1 MTSVIAWVRRFGNTG
16 AVANA
21 RVLADQRAAE
31 EWIIV
36 AVARRL
42 DDRVPVGSGAP
53 VSDRPA
59 SAA

>member
-1 MTSVIAWVRRFGNTG
+1 MTTVIAWIRGLGNTG

-31 EWIIV
+31 EWTV
-36 AVARRL
+36 AVIARRL
-42 DDRVPVGSGAP
+42 DALVP

>member
-1 MTSVIAWVRRFGNTG
+1 VTSVVAWIRGLGNTG

-31 EWIIV
+31 VWIV
-36 AVARRL
+36 EAVARRL
-42 DDRVPVGSGAP
+42 DDPVPI
-53 VSDRPA
+53 SDRPV

>member
-1 MTSVIAWVRRFGNTG
+1 MTAVIAWIRDLGKTG

-31 EWIIV
+31 EWAV
-36 AVARRL
+36 AVMARRL
-42 DDRVPVGSGAP
+42 DELAP

>member
-1 MTSVIAWVRRFGNTG
+1 VTPVIAWIRGLGNTG

-31 EWIIV
+31 EW
-36 AVARRL
+36 AVEAMIRRL
-42 DDRVPVGSGAP
+42 DELVP

>member
-1 MTSVIAWVRRFGNTG
+1 MTSVIAWIRGLGNTG
-16 AVANA
+16 AMANA

-31 EWIIV
+31 AWTVELL
-36 AVARRL
+36 ARRL
-42 DDRVPVGSGAP
+42 GDPVP